1 MEAADATMIRGD
13 GRMTAAQLIS
23 EPATEDFPG
32 LLALNWLGGDE
43 SPRLICTNARRLV
56 WSNAAADRALAEAGG
71 LRLDGNVL
79 EATTPASQPAL
90 NAFIAGCGAAL
101 AGLVLPT
108 VNGDGHLLVRA
119 REIGRHRA
127 RRFVGLTFLV
137 SGSGF
142 QAHYQDMKAAFGL
155 TNAEHRVLI
164 ELAEGRTADEIAE
177 GDRLSVN
184 TVRCHIRNIYAKL
197 DVGSREALFGRIR
210 AYRVL

>member
-1 MEAADATMIRGD
+1 
-13 GRMTAAQLIS
+13 MTVARLIS
-23 EPATEDFPG
+23 EQAAEDFPG

-43 SPRLICTNARRLV
+43 SPRLICTNMRELV

-79 EATTPASQPAL
+79 EATAPASQPAL

-119 REIGRHRA
+119 REIGKHRA

-142 QAHYQDMKAAFGL
+142 QARYQDLRAAFGL
-155 TNAEHRVLI
+155 TTAENRVLT
-164 ELAEGRTADEIAE
+164 ELVEGRTADEIAE
-177 GDRLSVN
+177 GGRLSVN

-197 DVGSREALFGRIR
+197 DVGSREALFCRIR